1 MLLLT
6 LAATGQQTS
15 VVPTQVN
22 FKGILSDLNGKPW
35 TGTVGVTFYLYK
47 DSEGGAPLWMET
59 QNVTPDKSGRYTVSL
74 GATTSSGLPT
84 DVFVSGEARWL
95 GVQPE
100 GQAEQSRV
108 LLLSVPYALKAGD
121 AETIGGLPASAF
133 VLANSAITKSTT
145 SASPSASSK
154 STAPPANPAV
164 TGKGVVDYIP
174 MWDTTSDIADSV
186 IFQKT
191 SEIGIATT
199 APAATLDVNGKT
211 DVRDTLTLFPK
222 STDSTLVISGTT
234 FKIDQT
240 GKVTFV
246 SGQIFPGTGTITGI
260 TTSTGSGLSG
270 GGTTGTLSLKVPSAG
285 ITNAMLQ
292 SSKIILNANTA
303 GGLTTPG
310 AMTLGSTYTMG
321 LKPCSTNQILQY
333 SGTAWNCAAAGTGTI
348 TGVTAGTD
356 LKGGGTSGNVT
367 LNLDTTK
374 VPQLSANNSF
384 SGNQS
389 VTGNLKATGSITGQ
403 TANFSANNSTQVVS
417 VTQSGTG
424 SGIVATMPTSV
435 NSYIPA
441 IVGNATNTTGYGIGV
456 QGISAASNGQGI
468 YGWATNSANGTNGYG
483 VSGEADTSSGAGVS
497 GFAGSQLSGAS
508 AVGVRGISATSNGI
522 GVDGYESSS
531 TSGIGVRGVTNGRSG
546 VGVAGRWS
554 AGSAIAGA
562 EAGVWGD
569 SSTGLGVLGTTDNSQ
584 GVAGWA
590 SNNGTGVYANSYN
603 GNGLFA
609 TSTNNWAV
617 VGNSPLSGGVYGIS
631 QSIAG
636 TYGAYAYG
644 SQSGAGFTTVGVWG
658 DTGFGNGFGVVG
670 TADNGNSFFG
680 KNNTVNHETLYVEND
695 SGFSGGFTP
704 YAARF
709 AGPGSSTYCE
719 IVRDS
724 ADNGTGD
731 LICTGSKSAAV
742 PVDGNRMVRLYAV
755 EAADNWFE
763 DAGSGQ
769 LANGSATVALDQVF
783 AQTVNGDVDYHV
795 FITPNGECEGLYVT
809 QKSAQDFEVR
819 ELHGG
824 HSNTAFD
831 YRIMARRKGFENV
844 RMQDVTA
851 DFAHVKQQSDLLA
864 ARLEARKQ
872 EEKAHPKMEAPA
884 PPQRSPLSSP
894 SSPRTPVLPV
904 EPARLVGSIK

>member
-22 FKGILSDLNGKPW
+22 FKGILSDLNGKPL

-133 VLANSAITKSTT
+133 VLANGAITKSTT
-145 SASPSASSK
+145 TASPSASSK

-174 MWDTTSDIADSV
+174 MWDTTSDIVDSV

-234 FKIDQT
+234 FKIGQT

-260 TTSTGSGLSG
+260 TTATGSGLSG

-384 SGNQS
+384 SGDQS
-389 VTGNLKATGSITGQ
+389 VTGNLNATGSITGQ
-403 TANFSANNSTQVVS
+403 TANFSANNTTQVVN

-424 SGIVATMPTSV
+424 SAANFSANNNTPVLNVTQSGSFGTAVTGSTATLSGW
-435 NSYIPA
+435 PA
-441 IVGNATNTTGYGIGV
+441 ILGIATNGSSSGSAIGV
-456 QGISAASNGQGI
+456 EGEL
-468 YGWATNSANGTNGYG
+468 ANGSGYG
-483 VSGEADTSSGAGVS
+483 VWGYATNANSGATGVGVRGDTQSPGGVGVSGQAESTSSGAAATGVQGLS
-497 GFAGSQLSGAS
+497 AAPNGNGVLGRWSGAS
-508 AVGVRGISATSNGI
+508 AWFVGGG
-522 GVDGYESSS
+522 
-531 TSGIGVRGVTNGRSG
+531 
-546 VGVAGRWS
+546 
-554 AGSAIAGA
+554 
-562 EAGVWGD
+562 GVWGD
-569 SSTGLGVLGTTDNSQ
+569 SSTGTGVFGTSDNST
-584 GVAGWA
+584 GVAGYTT
-590 SNNGTGVYANSYN
+590 NGTGVYASSNN
-603 GNGLFA
+603 GYGMYGS
-609 TSTNNWAV
+609 STNGWGVA
-617 VGNSPLSGGVYGIS
+617 GGSTFGGGVYGIS
-631 QSIAG
+631 QSTVG
-636 TYGAYAYG
+636 TYGAYAFG
-644 SQSGAGFTTVGVWG
+644 SSTGAGSTTAGVWG

-680 KNNTVNHETLYVEND
+680 VNNTVNHETLYVQNN

-742 PVDGNRMVRLYAV
+742 AVDGNRMVRLYAV

-809 QKSAQDFEVR
+809 QKSAHGFEVR

-894 SSPRTPVLPV
+894 PSPRTPVLPV
-904 EPARLVGSIK
+904 EPARLVGAIK